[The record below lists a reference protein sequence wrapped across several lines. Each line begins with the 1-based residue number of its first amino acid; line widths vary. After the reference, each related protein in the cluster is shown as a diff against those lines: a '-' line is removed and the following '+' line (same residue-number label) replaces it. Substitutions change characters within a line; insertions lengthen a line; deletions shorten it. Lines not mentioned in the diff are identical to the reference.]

1 MSIIEFFSQPL
12 WHRLGLTL
20 THFLWQGLVVAVLAS
35 ALVRLFRLRAGNT
48 RYCVYLLAF
57 VVVAI
62 CPVITFTMIEAS
74 VEPPVRTLMTGADPR
89 ADLGAFS
96 PPVRPLREAPMERE
110 AFIAGKSTLDT
121 TQSSIPL
128 RQRVYSALESSLP
141 WAIAGWMIG
150 VVLLSGRLLL
160 GFVGVWRWRRHLK
173 PLPKDLAQRVAS
185 LGERLGMKGFSSVF
199 ISPSALQAMAV
210 GYLRPLIL
218 LPASMVTRMQPEM
231 LEAVIAHELAHIRRF
246 DLWVNLAQRVIETL
260 LFYHPAVWWL
270 SSQLRSE
277 REFCC
282 DELAITATGER
293 LTYASALEGAG
304 RARFEAEHP
313 ALSLAF
319 GQRRNS
325 TLGRVRHVL
334 GLPPAPPD
342 SRFWLAGVI
351 AVVVLVVLAMPI
363 TSALTARAE
372 AETGHQ
378 PLHEA
383 AAAGDIARVRSLIA
397 QGVNLNAKDNEGR
410 TPLFYAVENGHSLL
424 CDLLIVK
431 GADVN
436 VKDEAGDTPLH
447 HVARLVRHN
456 DFRLAAELARRGA
469 DVNATNNQ
477 RQTPLHVALE
487 GGSAHH
493 IPFRLLRYDVNV
505 NAKDVNGK
513 TALHLAA
520 QRAAESPEW
529 GRVNVL
535 SRICA
540 KGADVNLTDS
550 KGQAALHIA
559 CDYEGQVAIRTIL
572 RRATAV
578 NVNVVDRNNVTP
590 LHIAARRGQTDICK
604 TLINS
609 GAAVNLRD
617 EHGHT
622 SVHHAVRAG
631 NIETADWLI
640 KQGADM
646 SPVYLAAYRGNPSR
660 IKTLL
665 AGGASASEKD
675 ETGFTALHAAAA
687 GGHRDVVEYLI
698 SQGADVKAEGGPGWT
713 ALSYAARGNAKEVVE
728 LLRAKGVGGGR
739 EVSRLLPVV
748 IERGYREMV
757 TILVALGADI
767 DVNNG
772 EPLTTAVRCGHNEI
786 VELLI
791 SKGADVNAGEEVR
804 VPLYT
809 AAHLGRIDIAERLID
824 AGANINGLDTRNQGW
839 PLEAAVDSED
849 MKMIEFLLSK
859 GADVNKGGG
868 WSPLHH
874 AVHVWNSDIVA
885 LLVRHGADI
894 DQGDKWSSLGL
905 AAWYVPEFVG
915 LLIDSGGNVNAV
927 APKWGWTPL
936 HWSAYGGTRG
946 AFDLLVSRGA
956 DVNARTHE
964 EETVLHLLVRWGE
977 DSDYVK
983 FVLSRGVNINA
994 ADACGW
1000 TALHRAVLYN
1010 RPEIVEFLIA
1020 EGADVNLKDSD
1031 GRTALFLSKERGQT
1045 EIAELL
1051 EKHGAKD

>member
-1 MSIIEFFSQPL
+1 MESWLIRIADYLLAQSWQIAVLTIAVALATFALRNRSAHVRYLLWLIVLAKALVPPLYSIP
-12 WHRLGLTL
+12 
-20 THFLWQGLVVAVLAS
+20 VAVLPERAPPVS
-35 ALVRLFRLRAGNT
+35 VPAPPMAERMVTEYRVPEAAVTESVRPALVQSQAASPRIMDKPAKYNPRSWLVIAWLAGAVALSF
-48 RYCVYLLAF
+48 YYLLNAL
-57 VVVAI
+57 
-62 CPVITFTMIEAS
+62 
-74 VEPPVRTLMTGADPR
+74 RTQIWLQR
-89 ADLGAFS
+89 
-96 PPVRPLREAPMERE
+96 RREALPSESARSIERFFASHGIKRRPRVWMLERISQPFVWGLVRGSIYLPARLLDGKDPNFRASLLGHELSHVIRLDAMVNSLQVIAQTVFWFHPFMWWANAKIRAERE
-110 AFIAGKSTLDT
+110 K
-121 TQSSIPL
+121 
-128 RQRVYSALESSLP
+128 
-141 WAIAGWMIG
+141 
-150 VVLLSGRLLL
+150 
-160 GFVGVWRWRRHLK
+160 
-173 PLPKDLAQRVAS
+173 
-185 LGERLGMKGFSSVF
+185 
-199 ISPSALQAMAV
+199 
-210 GYLRPLIL
+210 
-218 LPASMVTRMQPEM
+218 
-231 LEAVIAHELAHIRRF
+231 
-246 DLWVNLAQRVIETL
+246 
-260 LFYHPAVWWL
+260 
-270 SSQLRSE
+270 
-277 REFCC
+277 CC
-282 DELAITATGER
+282 DETTIARLKTLPEEYGGAIVEMLA
-293 LTYASALEGAG
+293 
-304 RARFEAEHP
+304 ARYEQARP
-313 ALSLAF
+313 VPSLAVA
-319 GQRRNS
+319 GQVKNIEERINTMLRPGKKFHRRPSMTVAIVMMLMALLSVPTALVLTTRAGTKAAS
-325 TLGRVRHVL
+325 T
-334 GLPPAPPD
+334 
-342 SRFWLAGVI
+342 
-351 AVVVLVVLAMPI
+351 
-363 TSALTARAE
+363 
-372 AETGHQ
+372 
-378 PLHEA
+378 PLHQA
-383 AAAGDIARVRSLIA
+383 AAAGNMREARSLISRGA
-397 QGVNLNAKDNEGR
+397 SVNAKDNEGR

-469 DVNATNNQ
+469 DVNAANNQ

-529 GRVNVL
+529 GHVNVL

-572 RRATAV
+572 TRATAV

-590 LHIAARRGQTDICK
+590 LHIAARRGQTDTCK

-874 AVHVWNSDIVA
+874 AVH
-885 LLVRHGADI
+885 
-894 DQGDKWSSLGL
+894 
-905 AAWYVPEFVG
+905 
-915 LLIDSGGNVNAV
+915 
-927 APKWGWTPL
+927 
-936 HWSAYGGTRG
+936 
-946 AFDLLVSRGA
+946 
-956 DVNARTHE
+956 
-964 EETVLHLLVRWGE
+964 
-977 DSDYVK
+977 
-983 FVLSRGVNINA
+983 
-994 ADACGW
+994 
-1000 TALHRAVLYN
+1000 
-1010 RPEIVEFLIA
+1010 
-1020 EGADVNLKDSD
+1020 
-1031 GRTALFLSKERGQT
+1031 
-1045 EIAELL
+1045 
-1051 EKHGAKD
+1051 